1 MAAGPPPGSAPQVEP
16 QVEGGAD
23 AGELRVFL
31 VAGEASGDALAGPLM
46 VALRRRLG
54 PRLRYAG
61 IGGEHMAEQGLRSL
75 FPMAELSLMGL
86 VEVLP
91 HLPRLWRRLRQAE
104 AAIRS
109 QHPHVVVTVDA
120 PGFNFRLANRLAGSG
135 IPVVHYVAPTVWAW
149 RPGRARRIAPLF
161 RHLLAV
167 LPFEPPWFEPWGLAT
182 TYVGHP
188 VLETVAGVVPARP
201 PAGGPVVCLLPG
213 SRRGEIYRLLPV
225 FAAALAILR
234 QRHPGLSTVL
244 PTVPAVEAEVREAV
258 RGWPV
263 PPEVILGRQQ
273 GLAAMAGA
281 DVALAASGTV
291 TLELALLG
299 TPLVAAYRANALT
312 VAVVRHLLRVP
323 YVTLVNLVL
332 DRPAVPELL
341 QERCR
346 PELLAAALD
355 RLLSDPA
362 EAAGQRVAFA
372 ELASKL
378 AVEVPPSERAAAII
392 ADIVRERAEK
402 TG

>member
-1 MAAGPPPGSAPQVEP
+1 MAAGPPPGSALHLEP
-16 QVEGGAD
+16 QVGTEAD
-23 AGELRVFL
+23 AAKIRIFL

-46 VALRRRLG
+46 AALRRQLG
-54 PRLRYAG
+54 PNLRFAG
-61 IGGEHMAEQGLRSL
+61 IGGERMAEQGLGSL

-109 QHPHVVVTVDA
+109 QRPHVVVTVDA
-120 PGFNFRLANRLAGSG
+120 PGFNFRLAARLAGSG
-135 IPVVHYVAPTVWAW
+135 IPIVHYVAPTVWAW
-149 RPGRARRIAPLF
+149 RPGRAQRIAPLF

-167 LPFEPPWFEPWGLAT
+167 LPFEPPWFERWGLAT

-201 PAGGPVVCLLPG
+201 PAGGPLVCLLPG
-213 SRRGEIYRLLPV
+213 SRRGEIRRLLPI

-234 QRHPGLSTVL
+234 QRHPGLSAVL
-244 PTVPAVEAEVREAV
+244 PTVPAVAEEVREAV
-258 RGWPV
+258 GAWPV

-312 VAVVRHLLRVP
+312 VAVVRWLLRVP

-332 DRPAVPELL
+332 DRPVVPELL

-362 EAAGQRVAFA
+362 AAAEQRAAFA
-372 ELASKL
+372 ELARRL
-378 AVEVPPSERAAAII
+378 VVEVPPSERAAAVV
-392 ADIVRERAEK
+392 ADIVRERAGK